1 MPNGRCRLHGGKSTG
16 PRTAAGLERIRAV
29 RTKHGRYSADT
40 LKLAALVRELKADAK
55 ATLRRVR

>member
-1 MPNGRCRLHGGKSTG
+1 
-16 PRTAAGLERIRAV
+16 LERIRAV